1 MNLHGFS
8 ERLKEAQVAPKRGSE
23 RSEVIGFFFEKLK
36 NNHLDENGEQKF
48 YFKNGKKV
56 KVKKMTIPRLGMM
69 LAPIKSVKDLR
80 AFYGECL
87 NASNFS
93 KYYWWRFKG

>member
-1 MNLHGFS
+1 MKLPTLNSIKERKESKAPVS
-8 ERLKEAQVAPKRGSE
+8 ERAECIGLFLTKLNSE
-23 RSEVIGFFFEKLK
+23 RGKYPPLK
-36 NNHLDENGEQKF
+36 ASR
-48 YFKNGKKV
+48 V
-56 KVKKMTIPRLGMM
+56 GMM

>member
-1 MNLHGFS
+1 MNLGNL
-8 ERLKEAQVAPKRGSE
+8 EQRIKEAQVAPKRGSE
-23 RSEVIGFFFEKLK
+23 RAEVIGLFFEKLK

-48 YFKNGKKV
+48 YIKNGKKV

-80 AFYGECL
+80 AFYSECL
-87 NASNFS
+87 YHDSPVCGFS
-93 KYYWWRFKG
+93 KWFFY

>member
-1 MNLHGFS
+1 MNLPTLNS
-8 ERLKEAQVAPKRGSE
+8 IKERKESKAPGSE
-23 RSEVIGFFFEKLK
+23 RSEVIGLFLTKL
-36 NNHLDENGEQKF
+36 NSER
-48 YFKNGKKV
+48 GKYPPLKASRV
-56 KVKKMTIPRLGMM
+56 GMM

-93 KYYWWRFKG
+93 KYYWWRFRH